1 MRTRLLYMAI
11 LLGGLVMSYISIA
24 QGVDGIKSCDV
35 LASGDACVFDIE
47 ATDDGT
53 IQVNTQASL
62 EGERWRVTI
71 VETNEAPA
79 ISNVGTG
86 STMDFTGSDIM
97 KRRVFR
103 GLFYHLHFVSVLHNG

>member
-1 MRTRLLYMAI
+1 MRKGLLYIAI
-11 LLGGLVMSYISIA
+11 LLGGLVMSHASIA
-24 QGVDGIKSCDV
+24 QDADGIISCDMLV
-35 LASGDACVFDIE
+35 SGDACVFDIE

-53 IQVNTQASL
+53 IQVDTQASL
-62 EGERWRVTI
+62 EGERWRVTT

-86 STMDFTGSDIM
+86 STMDFTGSDIV

-103 GLFYHLHFVSVLHNG
+103 GLFYHLHFVSVLYHG